1 MEKRD
6 TSRLGSIRLR
16 GSERR
21 DWSRD
26 GCIVSCLRCSADW
39 LHPGSVDCTLR
50 FRRVSNRAISN
61 PVLFLCRVSFFFLLP
76 PPPCC
81 SSVSTLEPPFFFI
94 FPTPFSL
101 LSLEHPAAIDRQK
114 KPRGYL
120 IIAHH
125 DGTPLALF
133 HGFTKVQHF
142 STLPAGESLKYLEV
156 IPWTCATFANPRA
169 FCLFLF
175 PPPRSRSILPS
186 PALPGV
192 ANKRYKSEFTIS
204 NAAAFII
211 AITTSWPSC
220 APLLLL
226 CRSHLQTV
234 TS

>member
-1 MEKRD
+1 MVQSGSSSLPAVREEARCYLSSSLQIIAFGGFLFARTTAFPCVQLYVCIMYAHNRRDGDYTTHVAATYEVEKRD

-114 KPRGYL
+114 S
-120 IIAHH
+120 
-125 DGTPLALF
+125 
-133 HGFTKVQHF
+133 HG
-142 STLPAGESLKYLEV
+142 G
-156 IPWTCATFANPRA
+156 
-169 FCLFLF
+169 
-175 PPPRSRSILPS
+175 
-186 PALPGV
+186 
-192 ANKRYKSEFTIS
+192 IS
-204 NAAAFII
+204 
-211 AITTSWPSC
+211 
-220 APLLLL
+220 
-226 CRSHLQTV
+226 
-234 TS
+234 

>member
-1 MEKRD
+1 MAALFLAYVAPQ
-6 TSRLGSIRLR
+6 T
-16 GSERR
+16 
-21 DWSRD
+21 
-26 GCIVSCLRCSADW
+26 GCILALW
-39 LHPGSVDCTLR
+39 
-50 FRRVSNRAISN
+50 I
-61 PVLFLCRVSFFFLLP
+61 VLCVYVESPIGRYPTPSSFFAASPSSFCFLHLLAALLFP
-76 PPPCC
+76 
-81 SSVSTLEPPFFFI
+81 TLEPPFFFI

-125 DGTPLALF
+125 EGTPLALF

-175 PPPRSRSILPS
+175 PPSRSRSILPS
-186 PALPGV
+186 PTLPGV
-192 ANKRYKSEFTIS
+192 ANKRYKSAFTIS

-211 AITTSWPSC
+211 AITTPWPSC
-220 APLLLL
+220 APLLPL